1 MKTIDPALLW
11 QVAGGSHT
19 SSSAQLQTSLASIQ
33 SSISSLSQNNN
44 NNQNSFLLPMVL
56 ALATQRQR
64 QPTFVQAGGTTYWS
78 A

>member
-1 MKTIDPALLW
+1 MKAIDPALLG
-11 QVAGGSHT
+11 QVAGGAY
-19 SSSAQLQTSLASIQ
+19 SSSQQLQTALTSIQ

-64 QPTFVQAGGTTYWS
+64 QPTFVQAGGATYWS